1 MGLYRAPNEIL
12 TFIFP
17 HKRWDPPSENAYWR
31 LHWANTVSCHQSNF
45 SSTCTIIKKKVSP
58 DNLENAIQACN
69 AINIT
74 PNDKSNDPITK
85 IWARVCI
92 LWGTFLKSLE
102 IRVLPNDQKFSDR
115 APNEIYVVSTCEGG
129 PSKISDFYLNIC
141 FFIFFKHVGN
151 GHSKKDLCCTFHFFN
166 F

>member
-1 MGLYRAPNEIL
+1 MYVFN
-12 TFIFP
+12 
-17 HKRWDPPSENAYWR
+17 
-31 LHWANTVSCHQSNF
+31 
-45 SSTCTIIKKKVSP
+45 
-58 DNLENAIQACN
+58 
-69 AINIT
+69 
-74 PNDKSNDPITK
+74 
-85 IWARVCI
+85 
-92 LWGTFLKSLE
+92 
-102 IRVLPNDQKFSDR
+102 RVLPNDQTFSDR